1 MGNFKSPFKVGQ
13 VIKNEELVSKFK
25 VGNSGGMRRSIENKT
40 LVIIC
45 DHTKGL
51 YDDKWYGN
59 ILHYTGMG
67 KKGDQDRQYL
77 QNKTLSESNFN
88 GVDVHLFEVLEKKN
102 ISI

>member
-59 ILHYTGMG
+59 ILHYTGG
-67 KKGDQDRQYL
+67 KREIKI
-77 QNKTLSESNFN
+77 
-88 GVDVHLFEVLEKKN
+88 VN
-102 ISI
+102 ISRIKLFQNLILTE